1 MLVDSHCHLQ
11 DRQFDADRDA
21 VLQRARDAGV
31 SAIVAIGTDL
41 DDSRR
46 AVDLADS
53 IENVYAVAGFHPH
66 NASTLTRAD
75 VDALY
80 LLANS
85 PSVVAIGEIGLDF
98 YRNLSPPDAQR
109 RAFVQQLE
117 LAKALSL
124 PVVIHSR
131 DADEETFE
139 ILASYER
146 QALPDWP
153 KDRPLGVMHCFAG
166 DLMLAL
172 RYIQLGFMLSV
183 PGSCTYPKAD
193 RICAVAGGIPLRW
206 MAVETDAPYLTP
218 QTHRGQR
225 NEPAYLVETVKHIAG
240 LRGDS
245 FEEVAS
251 GTAVSA
257 AWLFGLGDIG
267 EPSANVGATPSASLS
282 PRRVA
287 FGDRTGLGSPGAE
300 EAG

>member
-21 VLQRARDAGV
+21 VLERARAAGV
-31 SAIVAIGTDL
+31 SAFVVVGTDL
-41 DDSRR
+41 ESSWR

-53 IENVYAVAGFHPH
+53 HSDVYATVGVHPH
-66 NASTLTRAD
+66 DAKGVDERTMGALERLAD
-75 VDALY
+75 
-80 LLANS
+80 S
-85 PSVVAIGEIGLDF
+85 PKVVAVGEIGLDY
-98 YRNLSPPDAQR
+98 YRKLSPPEAQMDAFRHQLDLAR
-109 RAFVQQLE
+109 RR
-117 LAKALSL
+117 SL
-124 PVVIHSR
+124 PVVIHAR
-131 DADEETFE
+131 DADEETYDV
-139 ILASYER
+139 LAAYEE

-183 PGSCTYPKAD
+183 PGTCTYPKAE

-206 MAVETDAPYLTP
+206 MVVETDAPYLAP
-218 QTHRGQR
+218 QPQRSRR
-225 NEPAYLVETVKHIAG
+225 NEPAYLVQTVEHIAE

-251 GTAVSA
+251 RTAVAA

-267 EPSANVGATPSASLS
+267 EPSANVGAT
-282 PRRVA
+282 
-287 FGDRTGLGSPGAE
+287 LGSPSAE
-300 EAG
+300 EAK